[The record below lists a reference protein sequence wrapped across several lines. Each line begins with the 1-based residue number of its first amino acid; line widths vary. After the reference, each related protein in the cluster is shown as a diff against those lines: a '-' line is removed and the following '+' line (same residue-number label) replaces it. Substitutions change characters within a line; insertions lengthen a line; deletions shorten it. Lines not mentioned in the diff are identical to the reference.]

1 MSLTLNQKLI
11 MIKLSEE
18 GMLKTEI
25 SKRGR
30 PFVANCWP
38 RCGCKW
44 KVLEGHKKRLFP
56 RVNTQILRKMI
67 QPYC

>member
-25 SKRGR
+25 SKEEI
-30 PFVANCWP
+30 FVVNCWP

-44 KVLEGHKKRLFP
+44 KVLKDTKEFF
-56 RVNTQILRKMI
+56 Q
-67 QPYC
+67 